1 MNING
6 KRQME
11 LLNKMS
17 FVRMGGTAEEMAA
30 AEILMEEIR
39 SIGLEPELE
48 AFEIEDADLVKGELE
63 VLAPFNKK
71 YTIRVNLDSYIIH

>member
-30 AEILMEEIR
+30 
-39 SIGLEPELE
+39 ELG
-48 AFEIEDADLVKGELE
+48 LVKVVVE
-63 VLAPFNKK
+63 K
-71 YTIRVNLDSYIIH
+71 R